1 MAGAHAENTRQSRV
15 FPGTRPMPSPLR
27 WYLVSSAFYL
37 IPGGIQSVM
46 FPWLVAVYLHESPA
60 KVGFAQMAGQL
71 PMVLLILFGGLVG
84 DRVDQRT
91 LLIRLHLLMCLPPL
105 CMAML
110 VGADLIVYELLLAW
124 AFVGGVFGSFVQPA
138 RDALLSRV
146 AGRDIQRVVMLVT
159 AVQFGVQIL
168 GFALGA
174 VADKVGPIVLM
185 CLQAASMAACM
196 LSTRRL
202 PAAVRVDEAAA
213 VTAREPLAATVARML
228 RDIGEGLGIAWRSP
242 TIRPAIML
250 TFSVGIFF
258 AGAYVVVLPLMV
270 RDIYHSGAAGI
281 ALAFGANML
290 GTVATIFV
298 LMRIGGIDR
307 PGRALI
313 VGATVSCCILSLLH
327 LEMPEWMFYSVSF
340 VWGMCGGVSMT
351 MSRSIVQEA
360 APASHR
366 ARLMSVYQLGMM
378 GGMPIGSVVLGWCV
392 GEFGARNAVL
402 VPVVGMACMLVLIA
416 STSRLWSITREPVA
430 REVEATA

>member
-1 MAGAHAENTRQSRV
+1 
-15 FPGTRPMPSPLR
+15 MPPPLR

-71 PMVLLILFGGLVG
+71 PMVLLILFGGLLG
-84 DRVDQRT
+84 DRVDQRA

-105 CMAML
+105 CMALL

-168 GFALGA
+168 GFGLGA
-174 VADKVGPIVLM
+174 VTDEVGPIVLM
-185 CLQAASMAACM
+185 CVQAACM
-196 LSTRRL
+196 AICAWTTMRL
-202 PAAVRVDEAAA
+202 PAA
-213 VTAREPLAATVARML
+213 PLATATTVTVDAPPRPPLGATVLQIL
-228 RDIGEGLGIAWRSP
+228 RDIGEGLAIAWHSP
-242 TIRPAIML
+242 TIRPAILL

-258 AGAYVVVLPLMV
+258 AGTYVVVLPLMV
-270 RDIYHSGAAGI
+270 RDLYFSGARGI

-290 GTVATIFV
+290 GTVFTIFV
-298 LMRIGGIDR
+298 LMWRGGIER
-307 PGRALI
+307 PGRALLL
-313 VGATVSCCILSLLH
+313 GASVSCAILSLLH
-327 LEMPEWMFYSVSF
+327 LELPEWLFYVVSF
-340 VWGMCGGVSMT
+340 FWGMCGGVSMT
-351 MSRSIVQEA
+351 MSRAIVQEA

-366 ARLMSVYQLGMM
+366 ARLMSVFQLGMM

-392 GEFGARNAVL
+392 GEYGARNAVL
-402 VPVVGMACMLVLIA
+402 IPVVGMACMVLFIA
-416 STSRLWSITREPVA
+416 ATSTLWSVRRDQPEPIA
-430 REVEATA
+430 G